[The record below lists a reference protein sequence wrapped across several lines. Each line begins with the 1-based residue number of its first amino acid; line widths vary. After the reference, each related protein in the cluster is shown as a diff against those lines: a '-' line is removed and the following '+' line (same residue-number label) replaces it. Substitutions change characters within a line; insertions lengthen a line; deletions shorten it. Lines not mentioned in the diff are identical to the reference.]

1 MIHIDIINKQGK
13 VTMAKIIEQSKAT
26 KKRIAFACPGDIK
39 DDFDKAKKELL
50 NYGFTI
56 DIQEDIL
63 KVIKDATLKMT
74 KQIEELESKNLNVQ
88 VNQ

>member
-1 MIHIDIINKQGK
+1 MIQIDIISKQGN

-74 KQIEELESKNLNVQ
+74 KQIEELESKTLNAQ